1 MPKKDDKTE
10 RLYRLAMRYSK
21 FYGGKIAV
29 MPNVPVRSLDDF
41 SIWYTPGVAA
51 VSRAIEKDHNLS
63 FELTSRWNTIAIVS
77 DGTRVLGLGN
87 VGPEA
92 AMPVMEGKAM
102 IFKYLGGVNAVP
114 LTVNVHDQQGIFN
127 TVSSLEPAFGGFN
140 LEDIESPKCF
150 YLLDS
155 LRKSV
160 KVPVWHDDQ
169 QGTAGATLAGLLSS
183 IRLTG
188 RKASQTKIVFLGTGA
203 ANVATAR
210 ILAVAGFDQGNII
223 MVDSKGILN
232 PERDDMDELML
243 HNPWKYDLAIKTNS
257 ERMKGG
263 LEDALKGA
271 DVLVAASGP
280 GPDKFP
286 KEYIKGMNKDAITFM
301 LANPVPEIWPWEAK
315 DMGARI
321 VATGRSDFPNQVN
334 NSIIFPALFR
344 GALDCGASAI
354 TDEMIVAAS
363 SEIARYAYENGMSEE
378 HIIPT
383 MKEWEVYP
391 NVAAAVARKAV
402 GQRIAKRSM
411 SAKKFHDNAKRIIE
425 GSRMMLS
432 ALIKSRLIKMP
443 PQ

>member
-1 MPKKDDKTE
+1 MPKKNEKTE
-10 RLYRLAMRYSK
+10 ELYKLAVRYSK
-21 FYGGKIAV
+21 FYGGKISV
-29 MPNVPVRSLDDF
+29 TPSVPVRSLDDF

-51 VSRAIEKDHNLS
+51 VSRAIEKKHELS

-127 TVSSLEPAFGGFN
+127 TVSALEPAFGGFN

-150 YLLDS
+150 YLLDN
-155 LRKSV
+155 LRKSL

-183 IRLTG
+183 MRMTG
-188 RKASQTKIVFLGTGA
+188 RKPSQTKVVFLGTGA

-210 ILAVAGFDQGNII
+210 ILSVAGFDIGNIV
-223 MVDSKGILN
+223 MVDSKGVLN
-232 PERDDMDELML
+232 PDRDDMDELML
-243 HNPWKYDLAIKTNS
+243 HNPWKYDLAIKTNG
-257 ERMKGG
+257 ERIKGS
-263 LEDALKGA
+263 LKDALKGA
-271 DVLVAASGP
+271 DAMVAASGP
-280 GPDKFP
+280 GPNRFP
-286 KEYIKGMNKDAITFM
+286 KEFIKGMNKDAIVFL

-315 DMGARI
+315 AMGAKI

-344 GALDCGASAI
+344 GALDSRASTI

-363 SEIARYAYENGMSEE
+363 SEIAKYAYEKGSTEE

-402 GQRIAKRSM
+402 EQKIAKHSM
-411 SAKKFHDNAKRIIE
+411 SAKKFHDNAERIIE
-425 GSRMMLS
+425 GSRMTLS